1 MRTSLIAG
9 LAALTVAV
17 ATTMLAAAANGQPTH
32 TCSFD
37 MTARFVEVMV
47 NSGNPPK
54 SGSNTGVGT
63 VDGMQCGKPFH
74 GAVRDVNR
82 FPTLGKFNGVAV
94 IFGPLGSIKA
104 KFEGTATLHP
114 NHSASLRGKATITG
128 GTGLYKAAIGSNSFT
143 GTQPANSPVTTQ
155 HMSGTLNY

>member
-9 LAALTVAV
+9 LAALTVSV
-17 ATTMLAAAANGQPTH
+17 ATPMLAAANGQPRH
-32 TCSFD
+32 TCLIN

-63 VDGMQCGKPFH
+63 IDGTLCGKPFH
-74 GAVRDVNR
+74 GATRDLNR
-82 FPTLGKFNGVAV
+82 FPRLGSFNGVAV
-94 IFGPLGSIKA
+94 IFGPLGSLTA

-114 NHSASLRGKATITG
+114 NHSASLRGNATITG
-128 GTGLYKAAIGSNSFT
+128 GTGLYKAATGSNSFT
-143 GTQPANSPVTTQ
+143 GTQQANSPITTQ
-155 HMSGTLNY
+155 HMNGTLNY